1 MDKLLFV
8 PDIQARYQV
17 SAPTARKIMRQMIH
31 LESPKLAVR
40 ETAVRAYELEREQ
53 MPDEQKRRKT
63 KAVPALWVKP
73 KKDENGMYHIP
84 RRRA

>member
-31 LESPKLAVR
+31 LETPKLAVR

-53 MPDEQKRRKT
+53 MPDENKRK
-63 KAVPALWVKP
+63 KP
-73 KKDENGMYHIP
+73 VTRWKNPMKDENGMYHIP

>member
-31 LESPKLAVR
+31 FETPKLAVR

-53 MPDEQKRRKT
+53 MPDEQKRKKT
-63 KAVPALWVKP
+63 VARWKNPM
-73 KKDENGMYHIP
+73 KDENGMYHIP